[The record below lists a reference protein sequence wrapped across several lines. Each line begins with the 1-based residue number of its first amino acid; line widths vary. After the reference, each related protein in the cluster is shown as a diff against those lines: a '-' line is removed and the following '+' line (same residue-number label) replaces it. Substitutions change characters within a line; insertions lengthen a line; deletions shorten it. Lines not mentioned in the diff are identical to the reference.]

1 MEVAAFHPLRT
12 WRNARPGRLVSVA
25 LFLAFGD
32 RSRDRLIAA
41 GRYPASCS
49 AEPGLSSPRT
59 GFHRRAATVWLA
71 SDANGSTAHRSIFAA
86 ESDSAHYTSRRP
98 CILAPPHKGT
108 NESPPNGSVA
118 GTTHASRLSV
128 TVEVLRGRP

>member
-12 WRNARPGRLVSVA
+12 WRTARPGRLVSVA
-25 LFLAFGD
+25 LFLAFVD

-59 GFHRRAATVWLA
+59 GSHRRAATVWLA
-71 SDANGSTAHRSIFAA
+71 SDANGSTARRCVFVVRFATRRGASASFLLRAEAPRCAHRM
-86 ESDSAHYTSRRP
+86 DTSPVRP
-98 CILAPPHKGT
+98 TLPA
-108 NESPPNGSVA
+108 
-118 GTTHASRLSV
+118 
-128 TVEVLRGRP
+128 